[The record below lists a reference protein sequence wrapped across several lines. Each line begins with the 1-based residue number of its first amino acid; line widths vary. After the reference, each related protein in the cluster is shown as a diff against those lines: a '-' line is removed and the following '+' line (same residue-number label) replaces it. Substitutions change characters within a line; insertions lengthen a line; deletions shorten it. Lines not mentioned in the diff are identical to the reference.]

1 MNARR
6 VLPHRLLITNNEASL
21 SEEQVKQHFASID
34 EQTAAI
40 VKEPGNVL
48 HYYARALDFY
58 LVQDFDNALKD
69 LDEAIRCDS
78 TFFPAGIP

>member
-1 MNARR
+1 MKRQVNYYKGIDDLNARR

-40 VKEPGNVL
+40 VKESGNVL
-48 HYYARALDFY
+48 HYYARHLTSIWCRT
-58 LVQDFDNALKD
+58 LTM
-69 LDEAIRCDS
+69 R
-78 TFFPAGIP
+78 